1 MYSFQ
6 CGPAVMAAFSKKG
19 EEKEKAA
26 KEARENLKT
35 LESGLE
41 GKRFFGGETIGFVD
55 IAAGWI
61 GCWAQMTGEIIG
73 IKLIDAE
80 TMPLLDAWFK
90 DFLEVPFI
98 KECMPPQDK
107 LLEHNREF
115 HKILTAAST

>member
-1 MYSFQ
+1 
-6 CGPAVMAAFSKKG
+6 MAAFFKKG
-19 EEKEKAA
+19 EEQERAV
-26 KEARENLKT
+26 KEAHENFKV

-61 GCWAQMTGEIIG
+61 GCWAQITAEIIG

-80 TMPLLDAWFK
+80 TMPLLHSWFQ
-90 DFLEVPFI
+90 DFLEIPLI

-107 LLEHNREF
+107 LLEHIKELPKKN
-115 HKILTAAST
+115 

>member
-1 MYSFQ
+1 
-6 CGPAVMAAFSKKG
+6 MAAFFKKG
-19 EEKEKAA
+19 EEQERAV
-26 KEARENLKT
+26 KEAHENFKV

-61 GCWAQMTGEIIG
+61 GCWAQITGEIIG

-80 TMPLLDAWFK
+80 TMPLLHSWFQ
-90 DFLEVPFI
+90 DFLEIPLI

>member
-1 MYSFQ
+1 
-6 CGPAVMAAFSKKG
+6 MAAFFKKG
-19 EEKEKAA
+19 EEQERAV
-26 KEARENLKT
+26 KEAHENFKV

-61 GCWAQMTGEIIG
+61 GCWAQITGEIIG

-80 TMPLLDAWFK
+80 TMPLLHSWFQ
-90 DFLEVPFI
+90 DFLEIPLI

-107 LLEHNREF
+107 LLEHIKEL
-115 HKILTAAST
+115 HKKNLTAAST

>member
-1 MYSFQ
+1 
-6 CGPAVMAAFSKKG
+6 MAAFTKKG
-19 EEKEKAA
+19 EEQERAV
-26 KEARENLKT
+26 KEAHENLKI

-61 GCWAQMTGEIIG
+61 GFSAQMTGEIIG

-80 TMPLLDAWFK
+80 TMPLLDSWFQ
-90 DFLEVPFI
+90 DFLGIPLI

-107 LLEHNREF
+107 LLEHIKELHTKN
-115 HKILTAAST
+115 LTAAST

>member
-1 MYSFQ
+1 

-26 KEARENLKT
+26 KETRENLKT

-41 GKRFFGGETIGFVD
+41 GKRFFGGETIDFV
-55 IAAGWI
+55 ILLL
-61 GCWAQMTGEIIG
+61 
-73 IKLIDAE
+73 LIDAE

-98 KECMPPQDK
+98 KECMPPWDK
-107 LLEHNREF
+107 LLEHNKEF